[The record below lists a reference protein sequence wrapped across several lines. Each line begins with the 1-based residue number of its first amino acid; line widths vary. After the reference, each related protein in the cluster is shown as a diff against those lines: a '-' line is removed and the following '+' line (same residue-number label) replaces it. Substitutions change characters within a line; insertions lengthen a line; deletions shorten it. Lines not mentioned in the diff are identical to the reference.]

1 MRRALLIMIAVL
13 LVTTAITA
21 PLPPMTLPAAGA
33 VGEVAAAQEAHDD
46 AVIRLL
52 ILERR
57 AADAERDLAEAELEL
72 SATQEALTRAS
83 DTAAK
88 AVADHE
94 AVQGR
99 FSARLA
105 ESYRTRGLGWLELL
119 LTSGDFSEFVNRS
132 EFVSRILAEEA
143 LLIEQV
149 EAAGSDAATA
159 VADLDQT
166 RAEQE
171 AKVRSV
177 QERSDELSA
186 AQREQERLVATLGER
201 LDDVRAAARASQERM
216 AEENARAAAAVAS
229 SDATASPQSSPTA
242 TPTTTRTPTTAG
254 AKDDSAPSGGR
265 QLKVKAYAY
274 ALPGRTASG
283 LSVGIGIVA
292 VDPRVIKLGTRLYIP
307 GYGEGLAADTGGDI
321 KGNTIDVWVPTEKQ
335 ARDWG
340 IKYITITV
348 YD

>member
-13 LVTTAITA
+13 LVATALTI
-21 PLPPMTLPAAGA
+21 PLPPTTPPSAGA
-33 VGEVAAAQEAHDD
+33 EGEVAAAQEAYDA

-57 AADAERDLAEAELEL
+57 TADGERDLAEAKAGLGRV
-72 SATQEALTRAS
+72 QDALDRAS
-83 DTAAK
+83 ATAAK

-94 AVQGR
+94 AAQGR

-119 LTSGDFSEFVNRS
+119 LTADDFSEFLNRS
-132 EFVSRILAEEA
+132 EFVGRILDEEA
-143 LLIEQV
+143 TLIEQV
-149 EAAGSDAATA
+149 EAAGSEATA
-159 VADLDQT
+159 AVAELDQT
-166 RAEQE
+166 QAEQLAE
-171 AKVRSV
+171 VRSV
-177 QERSDELSA
+177 RERGEELSA
-186 AQREQERLVATLGER
+186 AQREQERVVAALGDR
-201 LDDVRAAARASQERM
+201 LDDAQAAARASQERM
-216 AEENARAAAAVAS
+216 AAENARAAAAAENG
-229 SDATASPQSSPTA
+229 DNATRPS
-242 TPTTTRTPTTAG
+242 PTTTRTTAG
-254 AKDDSAPSGGR
+254 TSTTTGDQGGAAPSGGR

-274 ALPGRTASG
+274 AQSGRTASG
-283 LSVGIGIVA
+283 LSVGPGIVA

-321 KGNTIDVWVPTEKQ
+321 KGNTIDVWMASEQ
-335 ARDWG
+335 RARDWG

>member
-13 LVTTAITA
+13 LAVTALSV
-21 PLPPMTLPAAGA
+21 PLPPMTPPSAGA
-33 VGEVAAAQEAHDD
+33 EGEVAAAQEAYDA

-57 AADAERDLAEAELEL
+57 TADGERDLAEAETGL
-72 SATQEALTRAS
+72 SAVEEALARAS
-83 DTAAK
+83 ATAAK

-94 AVQGR
+94 AAQAH

-119 LTSGDFSEFVNRS
+119 LSADDFSEFLSRS
-132 EFVSRILAEEA
+132 EFVDRILDEEA
-143 LLIEQV
+143 VLIEQV
-149 EAAGSDAATA
+149 KAAGSEATA
-159 VADLDQT
+159 AVAELDRTQ
-166 RAEQE
+166 AERQSE
-171 AKVRSV
+171 VRDV
-177 QERSDELSA
+177 RQRSDELSA
-186 AQREQERLVATLGER
+186 AQQEQERLVAALGDR
-201 LDDVRAAARASQERM
+201 LDDARAAARASQESM
-216 AEENARAAAAVAS
+216 AAENARATAANDDGAAQ
-229 SDATASPQSSPTA
+229 PN
-242 TPTTTRTPTTAG
+242 PTTTRTTARTSTTTGGQDG
-254 AKDDSAPSGGR
+254 AAPSGGR

-274 ALPGRTASG
+274 AQSGRTASG
-283 LSVGIGIVA
+283 LMVGPGIVA

-321 KGNTIDVWVPTEKQ
+321 KGNTIDVWMVSEQ
-335 ARDWG
+335 RARDWG

>member
-21 PLPPMTLPAAGA
+21 PLPPMTPPAAGA
-33 VGEVAAAQEAHDD
+33 VGEVAAAQEAHDA

-57 AADAERDLAEAELEL
+57 AADAERDLTKAEQRL

-105 ESYRTRGLGWLELL
+105 ESYRARGLGWLELL

-132 EFVSRILAEEA
+132 ELVSRILAEEA
-143 LLIEQV
+143 VLIEQV
-149 EAAGSDAATA
+149 KAAGSDAATA

-216 AEENARAAAAVAS
+216 AEENARAAAAAAS
-229 SDATASPQSSPTA
+229 GDATPQSSPITA
-242 TPTTTRTPTTAG
+242 PMTTRTPTTAG
-254 AKDDSAPSGGR
+254 AQDDSAPSGGR
-265 QLKVKAYAY
+265 QLKVKVYAY

-283 LSVGIGIVA
+283 LSVGPGIVA